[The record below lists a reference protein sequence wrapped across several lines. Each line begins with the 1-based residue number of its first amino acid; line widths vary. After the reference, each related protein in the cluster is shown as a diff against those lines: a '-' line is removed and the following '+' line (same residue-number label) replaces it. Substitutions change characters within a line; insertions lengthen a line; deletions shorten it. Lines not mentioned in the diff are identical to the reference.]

1 MKGYSYALG
10 LVLITPLGDLVR
22 RRQLSL
28 LLMLLS
34 TSFTIG
40 LAFTSSFLAF
50 EILSFVTG
58 VVTVTTQV
66 LMPLAVDLATPD
78 RRASALS
85 IVFAGLM
92 FGILAARVLA
102 GVIGEFTSW
111 RVVYYVAI
119 GVQSLVTVGTYF
131 LLPDYP
137 SKNPGLT
144 YFHVLRS
151 MAKYAVTEPLMIQ
164 VVLINIASSA
174 CFTAFWVTLTFLL
187 SGPPYHYS
195 TLVIGL
201 FGLVG
206 MFGVICTPLGGRM
219 IDRLVPW
226 HAALFTTIALSV
238 FQAVQTAAGG
248 INIAAVIIAC
258 FGLDAARQLQQV
270 ALSTSV
276 LSISTAARSRL
287 NAIFILSLFVGQVMG
302 TYAATIIFVRYG
314 WRACSGFMQGLHGL
328 QLVVLLLRGPHCPR
342 QHWIGYTGGITTWR
356 NIDPAEK
363 DVLQPRNEDTSEPRI
378 VEAGEGRALT
388 RTL

>member
-195 TLVIGL
+195 T
-201 FGLVG
+201 
-206 MFGVICTPLGGRM
+206 
-219 IDRLVPW
+219 
-226 HAALFTTIALSV
+226 
-238 FQAVQTAAGG
+238 
-248 INIAAVIIAC
+248 
-258 FGLDAARQLQQV
+258 
-270 ALSTSV
+270 
-276 LSISTAARSRL
+276 
-287 NAIFILSLFVGQVMG
+287 
-302 TYAATIIFVRYG
+302 
-314 WRACSGFMQGLHGL
+314 
-328 QLVVLLLRGPHCPR
+328 
-342 QHWIGYTGGITTWR
+342 
-356 NIDPAEK
+356 
-363 DVLQPRNEDTSEPRI
+363 
-378 VEAGEGRALT
+378 
-388 RTL
+388 